1 MVSDRRRMQ
10 HALAGSLLL
19 AIAHASAPAFAELA
33 LTTPGADHT
42 VSAFARDAGL
52 MELDDAS
59 LSDTTAQA
67 GSLIITDR
75 ILPNSLAGA
84 GSANTYANFTFHRM
98 GIDGKLDFNA
108 NISKLQLGC
117 GGANDLLTGPACDID
132 IDYVSFMGING
143 AGNAPDPAGAAST
156 FKMTRPFLEI
166 AVKNDSNPA
175 LREVVGFRI
184 GAQNIN
190 GALGM
195 GREYTTSTT
204 NLERGGT
211 CNPSATVG
219 AGVAAC
225 HSGINRISGF
235 LSIEM
240 SAAIRARA
248 NIMGIFPNT
257 DLDTCFG
264 RMSPAQFSCGP
275 GTTPFFVDAGGTRL
289 DTLHVAAAKL
299 LINNIDLGC
308 NFWNW
313 AICYPA
319 QLFSNVLINEGYG
332 QLRIGLP
339 AVHYLLTPNTENF
352 FLSFQRERVSWPNYS
367 KTTPPSNIAYDA
379 CNPAYGQVSPR
390 CSSAYAPAANTG
402 WWLNAPGAK
411 LLNIN
416 SPDRL
421 VLPGTLDAGTLLSLL
436 GPEGQLIINDPR
448 VSLPRPDN
456 CHGPAKFC

>member
-1 MVSDRRRMQ
+1 MFSVSNVRPVFFVLMGLSFSSQ
-10 HALAGSLLL
+10 VLAVEEALLPSELVDVSTGF
-19 AIAHASAPAFAELA
+19 ASRSGITE
-33 LTTPGADHT
+33 
-42 VSAFARDAGL
+42 
-52 MELDDAS
+52 MDDAS
-59 LSDTTAQA
+59 LGETLGQA

-75 ILPNSLAGA
+75 ITPNSLT
-84 GSANTYANFTFHRM
+84 GSGNANTYANFTFHRM
-98 GIDGKLDFNA
+98 GLDGKLDFNA
-108 NISKLQLGC
+108 NMSKLQLGC
-117 GGANDLLTGPACDID
+117 GGVNDLLTGPGCDID
-132 IDYVSFMGING
+132 IDYVSFMGINA
-143 AGNAPDPAGAAST
+143 AGDAPDPTGAASV
-156 FKMTRPFLEI
+156 FKMTRPFIEI
-166 AVKNDSNPA
+166 AVKNENDPA
-175 LREVVGFRI
+175 RREVVGFRI

-248 NIMGIFPNT
+248 NLMGFIDT

-264 RMSPAQFSCGP
+264 RMNPAQFSCGP

-299 LINNIDLGC
+299 LISNIDIGC
-308 NFWNW
+308 SWWNFLV
-313 AICYPA
+313 CEPV
-319 QLFSNVLINEGYG
+319 QLFANTLVNEGYG
-332 QLRIGLP
+332 QLKIGLP
-339 AVHYLLTPNTENF
+339 AVHYLLTPNTQNF

-379 CNPAYGQVSPR
+379 CNPTYGQLSSR

-421 VLPGTLDAGTLLSLL
+421 QLPGTLSADTLLSLL
-436 GPEGQLIINDPR
+436 GPEGQLIIDNPK

-456 CHGPAKFC
+456 CYGSAKFC

>member
-1 MVSDRRRMQ
+1 MFSVSNVRPVFFVLMGLSFSSQ
-10 HALAGSLLL
+10 VLAVEEALLPSELVDVSTGF
-19 AIAHASAPAFAELA
+19 ASRSGITE
-33 LTTPGADHT
+33 
-42 VSAFARDAGL
+42 
-52 MELDDAS
+52 MDDAT
-59 LSDTTAQA
+59 LSETLGQA

-75 ILPNSLAGA
+75 ITPNSLT
-84 GSANTYANFTFHRM
+84 GSGNANTYANFTFHRM
-98 GIDGKLDFNA
+98 GLDGKLDFNA

-117 GGANDLLTGPACDID
+117 GGVNDLLTGPGCDID
-132 IDYVSFMGING
+132 IDYVSFMGINP
-143 AGNAPDPAGAAST
+143 AGNAPDPAGAASV
-156 FKMTRPFLEI
+156 FKMTRPFIEI
-166 AVKNDSNPA
+166 AVKNENDPA
-175 LREVVGFRI
+175 RREVVGFRI

-195 GREYTTSTT
+195 GREYTTNTD

-219 AGVAAC
+219 PGVAAC

-248 NIMGIFPNT
+248 NLMGFIDA

-264 RMSPAQFSCGP
+264 RMNPAQFSCGP

-299 LINNIDLGC
+299 LISNIDIGC
-308 NFWNW
+308 SWWNLLVCEPVQFF
-313 AICYPA
+313 ANTLVN
-319 QLFSNVLINEGYG
+319 QGYG
-332 QLRIGLP
+332 QLKIGLP
-339 AVHYLLTPNTENF
+339 AVHYLLTPNTQNF

-379 CNPAYGQVSPR
+379 CNPTYGQLSSR

-416 SPDRL
+416 SPYRL
-421 VLPGTLDAGTLLSLL
+421 QLPGTLSAGTLLSLL
-436 GPEGQLIINDPR
+436 GPEGELIIDNPK

-456 CHGPAKFC
+456 CYGSAKFC